1 MGLRLAII
9 VVFLLSFGSVSA
21 ADSSSY
27 FFVFLNANPNR
38 PTIEK
43 DSMNR
48 LQAGHLANIT
58 RLYTEGKLVVAGP
71 FGDSLG
77 GGVFILKSGSLE
89 SATAM
94 LDTDPAIRAG
104 RYLLEVFPLAVRY
117 GSFCT
122 APDENA
128 MAKYPFAR
136 LAINTTVSKEHRALH
151 EQYYSDL
158 AHSKKI
164 LFHGDFGDS
173 ASVVV
178 FAQDDKLDSARSLVM
193 SDPAVSQMQPTMRVW
208 WNARGVFC
216 E

>member
-1 MGLRLAII
+1 MGLRFTII
-9 VVFLLSFGSVSA
+9 VIFLIAFGSVRA

-43 DSMNR
+43 DSLNR

-58 RLYTEGKLVVAGP
+58 RLYNEGKLVVAGP
-71 FGDSLG
+71 FGDSLA

-89 SATAM
+89 TATAM
-94 LDTDPAIRAG
+94 LDSDPAISAG
-104 RYLLEVFPLAVRY
+104 RYVLELFPLRIRS
-117 GSFCT
+117 GSFCP

-136 LAINTTVSKEHRALH
+136 LAIDNIMSKEHRALH
-151 EQYYSDL
+151 EQYYSNL
-158 AHSKKI
+158 AQSKKI
-164 LFHGDFGDS
+164 LFHGNLGDS
-173 ASVVV
+173 TSVVV
-178 FAQDDKLDSARSLVM
+178 FVQDDKLASASSLVM
-193 SDPAVSQMQPTMRVW
+193 GDPAVSQMRPTMRVW